1 MALEADLTS
10 ISCGIP
16 QGSVLGP
23 IFFFYYILMT
33 FIFVQHSLTSTF
45 LLLMLQQNI
54 IVSMWLRSNKLS
66 LNIQNSSLVIFHPP
80 QKKISCD
87 FQLILENKCSN
98 QEKCI
103 KYLSVFID
111 FKFVMEITIL
121 QPLFYRKPV
130 FYRKELFAL

>member
-1 MALEADLTS
+1 
-10 ISCGIP
+10 
-16 QGSVLGP
+16 
-23 IFFFYYILMT
+23 
-33 FIFVQHSLTSTF
+33 
-45 LLLMLQQNI
+45 MLQQN

-103 KYLSVFID
+103 KYLGVFID
-111 FKFVMEITIL
+111 YTFVVESTIL
-121 QPLFYRKPV
+121 QPLFTEKSNLPYDIYK
-130 FYRKELFAL
+130 FSWTLELYI